1 MFLSQNESNLSVF
14 LQEERYNAYMIV
26 LHVSWFKDHFYG
38 WAEEIT
44 PQHSSFFSDED
55 LLLWLEGILGKPI
68 HQNQLCSMV
77 GLFPCNQEGQPI
89 YSFSVQ
95 EEVPLDS
102 FQSFPISSYAFHFDE
117 YQELFRQVA
126 VSSNLGEEIQAGSD
140 LQFWANM
147 YLWVLKTISHNAFY
161 PTIVHSSDDIQS
173 NWKLMYTQKDF
184 PLLESFVQDMP
195 DSTWCIG
202 ASLHDIQNQSS
213 FGALQA
219 ALQSTTNSWMRSQK
233 EILPQIPHIV
243 NDKTPQACDS
253 IAGEKWFES
262 LQSVQPSIN
271 APKDT
276 MPFFT
281 EQLQSWQN
289 HFHLQKGLPFRIFIR
304 IHEPGNNHPENWQVE
319 CTIQS
324 LLQPKSCIPISFVF
338 QNPEDIAQIYN
349 LSPTE
354 FLTDFYFLLGCV
366 DRYVPHEVLSLSP
379 AKPFTWNCTIR
390 EMYNLWEWAEMG
402 NSYHW
407 IQFGFPFTVD
417 VTDNPP
423 IQLTA
428 RIHSFT
434 NASSF
439 FSIQNL
445 VNFDWK
451 ISVGDDSLSQEEW
464 KQLIDNKIPLLRKN
478 GKWKLYHR
486 AFLESVDTLMHT
498 HKKKPSLQSLLYE
511 SFAGNQ
517 SYIPVS
523 LDFSDQFSHFK
534 SILAGT
540 VSLDDFVFPECIDN
554 VLRHYQKKGVAWL
567 WNMKKVSFNPILAD
581 DMGLGKTLQILTLLQ
596 KEKEESPSLPPS
608 LVICPTSVLSN
619 WKEEAERF
627 IPSLSLFIHH
637 GSDRLKSSDF
647 AQEIRKHDIVLTS
660 YSLALR
666 DTSFLTKTNWNAVIL
681 DEAQNIKNPQAK
693 QTQAIKKL
701 QSSYRIALT
710 GTPVENHVGDLWSI
724 FDFLQPGWLGNET
737 QFKMTFFN
745 PIHRDKDPNK
755 TLSLKKMTQPFI
767 LRRLKTDATI
777 IPDLPDK
784 IETKEYCFLT
794 KEQISL
800 YEACL
805 QSSLRDIEST
815 EGIERK
821 GRILTLLLHLKQICN
836 HPAHFLKENTPR
848 SSSKSSDSK
857 TNIIKRSGKIKRLWE
872 LLQEVMEEN
881 EKVLLF
887 TQYREMGWILQ
898 SILETEYPQQHCFFH
913 GGLTRKKR
921 DELIQKFQEETDMRI
936 MVLSLKAGGT
946 GLNLTAANHVFHVD
960 RWWNP
965 AVENQATDRVF
976 RIGQQKNVHV
986 HKMICKGT
994 MEESIDQLMESK
1006 LEMADKIIGDTSSQL
1021 TEMSL
1026 QQLKSLFSLR
1036 KDALDE

>member
-1 MFLSQNESNLSVF
+1 
-14 LQEERYNAYMIV
+14 MIV
-26 LHVSWFKDHFYG
+26 MHVSWFKDRFYC

-44 PQHSSFFSDED
+44 PRHSSFFSDED
-55 LLLWLEGILGKPI
+55 LLLWLEGILGKPVN
-68 HQNQLCSMV
+68 QQQLCSMV
-77 GLFPCNQEGQPI
+77 GLFPCDQAGQLQSSSSTP
-89 YSFSVQ
+89 
-95 EEVPLDS
+95 EEVLRDS
-102 FQSFPISSYAFHFDE
+102 SDRQEMSQTSFRPFPISCYLLEFAE
-117 YQELFRQVA
+117 YQELFRQAA
-126 VSSNLGEEIQAGSD
+126 VSNILGEDIHAGAD

-147 YLWVLKTISHNAFY
+147 YLWVLKTITHNAFY
-161 PTIVHSSDDIQS
+161 PTIINSSHGFQS
-173 NWKLMYTQKDF
+173 DWKLMYTQKDF
-184 PLLESFVQDMP
+184 SILASFLQYMP
-195 DSTWCIG
+195 DSTRCIG
-202 ASLHDIQNQSS
+202 TSISDIQNQSL
-213 FGALQA
+213 FGTLQA
-219 ALQSTTNSWMRSQK
+219 AIQSITNNWIRSQK
-233 EILPQIPHIV
+233 EILPQIPCIEE
-243 NDKTPQACDS
+243 DKAPIDYESTAE
-253 IAGEKWFES
+253 EKWFRS
-262 LQSVQPSIN
+262 LQGIQSTID
-271 APKDT
+271 APKDAT
-276 MPFFT
+276 LFFT
-281 EQLQSWQN
+281 EQLQNWQN
-289 HFHLQKGLPFRIFIR
+289 HLHLQRSIPFRVFVR
-304 IHEPGNNHPENWQVE
+304 ILEPNQNHPEHWQVE

-324 LLQPKSCIPISFVF
+324 LLQLDSCIPISFVF
-338 QNPEDIAQIYN
+338 QNPADVARIYG
-349 LSPTE
+349 LSTTD

-366 DRYVPHEVLSLSP
+366 DHYVPHEVLSLSP
-379 AKPFTWNCTIR
+379 VKPSSWRCSINDI
-390 EMYNLWEWAEMG
+390 YNIWEWAEME
-402 NSYHW
+402 NSYNW
-407 IQFGFPFTVD
+407 IQFEFPFAVD
-417 VTDNPP
+417 LTNSPP

-428 RIHSFT
+428 RIHSF
-434 NASSF
+434 AHSSSF
-439 FSIQNL
+439 FSMQNL

-464 KQLIDNKIPLLRKN
+464 ERLIEAKIPILKKN

-486 AFLESVDTLMHT
+486 SFLESVDMLMHK
-498 HKKKPSLQSLLYE
+498 HKKKSSLQSLLYE
-511 SFAGNQ
+511 SFGGNQ
-517 SYIPVS
+517 SDIPIS
-523 LDFSDQFSHFK
+523 LDFSDQFSHFE
-534 SILAGT
+534 SILKGI
-540 VSLDDFVFPECIDN
+540 VSIDDFNFPVCVDK
-554 VLRHYQKKGVAWL
+554 VLRHYQKIGVAWL
-567 WNMKKVSFNPILAD
+567 WNMKKISFNPILAD
-581 DMGLGKTLQILTLLQ
+581 DMGLGKTLQILTFLQ
-596 KEKEESPSLPPS
+596 KEKEESPQLPPS

-627 IPSLSLFIHH
+627 IPSLSLYIHH
-637 GSDRLKSSDF
+637 GPNRLKNHDF
-647 AQEIRKHDIVLTS
+647 AQEIQKQDIVLTS

-666 DTSFLTKTNWNAVIL
+666 DTSFLTKTNWNTVIL

-693 QTQAIKKL
+693 QTQAIKNL
-701 QSSYRIALT
+701 NSSFRVALT
-710 GTPVENHVGDLWSI
+710 GTPVENHVGDLWSL

-737 QFKMTFFN
+737 QFQRSFFN
-745 PIHRDKDPNK
+745 PIHRDSDLSKA
-755 TLSLKKMTQPFI
+755 TSLKKMTQPFI

-805 QSSLRDIEST
+805 QSSMHDIENT

-836 HPAHFLKENTPR
+836 HPAHFLKENTSPTASSSS
-848 SSSKSSDSK
+848 SSSKIND
-857 TNIIKRSGKIKRLWE
+857 IGRSGKIKRLWE

-898 SILETEYPQQHCFFH
+898 SILETQYPGQHCFFH
-913 GGLTRKKR
+913 GSLSRKQR
-921 DELIQKFQEETDMRI
+921 DELIQKFQEESKMRI

-1006 LEMADKIIGDTSSQL
+1006 LEIADKIISDTSSQL

-1036 KDALDE
+1036 KDALYE